1 MPKHSKPVAES
12 YAAIAGEAMHD
23 DHVRRRLLQ
32 QPKGP
37 KRMGDG
43 RADSVARDGEATG
56 DLCCLHSML
65 AMRVDGKQNQMK
77 SLDAFAEDLEMVL
90 NYFVRLDLPD

>member
-1 MPKHSKPVAES
+1 MPMHWKPVAES
-12 YAAIAGEAMHD
+12 YAVIVGVAV
-23 DHVRRRLLQ
+23 HVDRVQQRLLQ
-32 QPKGP
+32 QPKVP

-65 AMRVDGKQNQMK
+65 ATRVDGKKNQTK
-77 SLDAFAEDLEMVL
+77 SLDAFAEDLETVP
-90 NYFVRLDLPD
+90 NCFVRLDLPD